1 VIVHLDYETRSRADL
16 KTVGAYRYAADESF
30 EILMAGVSAD
40 DSDRVYLWVN
50 PKYETPDMLSDPEA
64 LELLNKADLIY
75 AHNAPFEIAATW
87 GSHWLI
93 NLSKWRCTAAM
104 ARRAGMPPSLDKCAE
119 ALGLTQ
125 QKDKKG
131 AALIRKFSIPN
142 KDGTFNAPKDF
153 PDEWLAFGEYCKQD
167 VRTEKAIHKK
177 LKAFELTGEPLET
190 FLFDL
195 RMNHAGIP
203 VNRQALLN
211 AQKIV
216 TDVQSTVT
224 KQFVELTQLQPTQRE
239 KVREMVGLAD
249 MTSDTVA
256 GALGDTNMDTDKR
269 KILSLYQKLS
279 YAAVKK
285 IETML
290 DCVCP
295 DGRVRGCHTY
305 YGAGTGRWSGR
316 LIQPQNFKKTPRWM
330 KGLTDQ
336 IYADVI
342 AGKDA
347 DYLDLMYGDPF
358 ELLSGII
365 RHFIHGDCEM
375 LDGDYNAI
383 EARIICWLAGEKE
396 MLAMWA
402 TGRDLYRFMAS
413 SVYGIPE
420 AAVDG
425 DGRDHGKRIILGCF
439 ESDTPV
445 LTKTGWKPIL
455 QITSGD
461 WLWDG
466 LDWVQSGGV
475 IFQGCKKT
483 IQLHGVGVTP
493 DHKILCAGQ
502 WVSAESV
509 ALSANILS
517 RALATG
523 SENLPSPGIGSEL
536 GEGYVIS
543 KYNAPAA
550 KTNILSS
557 PIISEKEN
565 LLGATIAQNSK
576 PGIIKRNIWGMPILY
591 PTTPSEKGSSIEYPR
606 LLVGVTAPQT
616 NNGSITEV
624 EASKFINR
632 GGMTEKSFYD
642 TSFPYPDTSNNR
654 GTLTGLIVTGGT
666 NREICVLPQNQKT
679 WLTDA
684 MLPTF
689 KKGLTNWKLKSNNSV
704 LRETYDIVDCGPRHR
719 FTILTEKGPM
729 IVHNCGYGMGPAKF
743 KATCEAYG
751 VECSEDL
758 AESSVKAYR
767 QTHPNVVKYWY
778 FLDRSARSAI
788 AEPGTQHGPFT
799 VRSIAGIP
807 YLLGRLPSGRSIA
820 YPYPKIEI
828 QPGDDRDQITYWG
841 QLPVGVT
848 WGRVKIY
855 GGKFAENFSQGVA
868 ADIMSNGARV
878 AEARGMMPFTLIH
891 DQGLALR
898 TKQQSPD
905 EFSAALASLPDWARG
920 LPLKVESKV
929 APYYRK

>member
-50 PKYETPDMLSDPEA
+50 PKYETPDMLSEPEA
-64 LELLNKADLIY
+64 LDLLCKADLIY

-87 GSHWLI
+87 QGPFLTLDL
-93 NLSKWRCTAAM
+93 NKWRCTAAM

-142 KDGTFNAPKDF
+142 KDGTFNDPKDF

-177 LKAFELTGEPLET
+177 LKAFEMTGEPLET

-195 RMNHAGIP
+195 RMNHVGIP
-203 VNRQALLN
+203 VNRKALLN

-239 KVREMVGLAD
+239 KVREIVGLAD

-256 GALGDTNMDTDKR
+256 GALQSPLLDADKR

-330 KGLTDQ
+330 KGLTDR

-365 RHFIHGDCEM
+365 RHFIHGDYEM

-425 DGRDHGKRIILGCF
+425 DGRDHGKRIILGC
-439 ESDTPV
+439 
-445 LTKTGWKPIL
+445 
-455 QITSGD
+455 
-461 WLWDG
+461 
-466 LDWVQSGGV
+466 
-475 IFQGCKKT
+475 
-483 IQLHGVGVTP
+483 
-493 DHKILCAGQ
+493 
-502 WVSAESV
+502 
-509 ALSANILS
+509 
-517 RALATG
+517 
-523 SENLPSPGIGSEL
+523 
-536 GEGYVIS
+536 
-543 KYNAPAA
+543 
-550 KTNILSS
+550 
-557 PIISEKEN
+557 
-565 LLGATIAQNSK
+565 
-576 PGIIKRNIWGMPILY
+576 
-591 PTTPSEKGSSIEYPR
+591 
-606 LLVGVTAPQT
+606 
-616 NNGSITEV
+616 
-624 EASKFINR
+624 
-632 GGMTEKSFYD
+632 
-642 TSFPYPDTSNNR
+642 
-654 GTLTGLIVTGGT
+654 
-666 NREICVLPQNQKT
+666 
-679 WLTDA
+679 
-684 MLPTF
+684 
-689 KKGLTNWKLKSNNSV
+689 
-704 LRETYDIVDCGPRHR
+704 
-719 FTILTEKGPM
+719 
-729 IVHNCGYGMGPAKF
+729 GYGMGPAKF
-743 KATCEAYG
+743 KATCEVYG
-751 VECSEDL
+751 VECSEEL

-820 YPYPKIEI
+820 YPHPKIEK

-841 QLPVGVT
+841 QLPVGVA

>member
-1 VIVHLDYETRSRADL
+1 MIAYLDYETRSRADL

-50 PKYETPDMLSDPEA
+50 PKYETPDMLSEPEA
-64 LELLNKADLIY
+64 LEILDKADLIY
-75 AHNAPFEIAATW
+75 AHYALFEIAATW
-87 GSHWLI
+87 RSRFF
-93 NLSKWRCTAAM
+93 NLDLNKWRCTAAM

-142 KDGTFNAPKDF
+142 KDGTFNDPKDF

-167 VRTEKAIHKK
+167 LRAEKAIHKK
-177 LKAFELTGEPLET
+177 LKAFEMTGEPLET

-203 VNRQALLN
+203 VNRKALLN

-239 KVREMVGLAD
+239 KVREIVGLAD

-256 GALGDTNMDTDKR
+256 GALQSPLLDADKR

-330 KGLTDQ
+330 KGLTDR

-365 RHFIHGDCEM
+365 RHFIHGDYEM

-425 DGRDHGKRIILGCF
+425 DGRDHGKRIILGC
-439 ESDTPV
+439 
-445 LTKTGWKPIL
+445 
-455 QITSGD
+455 
-461 WLWDG
+461 
-466 LDWVQSGGV
+466 
-475 IFQGCKKT
+475 
-483 IQLHGVGVTP
+483 
-493 DHKILCAGQ
+493 
-502 WVSAESV
+502 
-509 ALSANILS
+509 
-517 RALATG
+517 
-523 SENLPSPGIGSEL
+523 
-536 GEGYVIS
+536 
-543 KYNAPAA
+543 
-550 KTNILSS
+550 
-557 PIISEKEN
+557 
-565 LLGATIAQNSK
+565 
-576 PGIIKRNIWGMPILY
+576 
-591 PTTPSEKGSSIEYPR
+591 
-606 LLVGVTAPQT
+606 
-616 NNGSITEV
+616 
-624 EASKFINR
+624 
-632 GGMTEKSFYD
+632 
-642 TSFPYPDTSNNR
+642 
-654 GTLTGLIVTGGT
+654 
-666 NREICVLPQNQKT
+666 
-679 WLTDA
+679 
-684 MLPTF
+684 
-689 KKGLTNWKLKSNNSV
+689 
-704 LRETYDIVDCGPRHR
+704 
-719 FTILTEKGPM
+719 
-729 IVHNCGYGMGPAKF
+729 GYGMGPAKF
-743 KATCEAYG
+743 KATCEVYG
-751 VECSEDL
+751 VECSEEL

-820 YPYPKIEI
+820 YPHPKIEK

-841 QLPVGVT
+841 QLPVGVA

-878 AEARGMMPFTLIH
+878 AEKRGMMPFTLIH

>member
-1 VIVHLDYETRSRADL
+1 VIAHVDYETRSSADL

-64 LELLNKADLIY
+64 LDILNQADLIY

-93 NLSKWRCTAAM
+93 NLNKWRCTAAM

-142 KDGTFNAPKDF
+142 KDGTFNNPKDF

-195 RMNHAGIP
+195 RMNHTGIP
-203 VNRQALLN
+203 VNRQALFN

-216 TDVQSTVT
+216 TDVQNTVT

-239 KVREMVGLAD
+239 KVRQLVGLAD

-256 GALGDTNMDTDKR
+256 GALLDPLLDKSTD

-316 LIQPQNFKKTPRWM
+316 LIQPQNFKKTPKWM

-365 RHFIHGDCEM
+365 RHFIHGDHEM

-413 SVYGIPE
+413 SVYGISE
-420 AAVDG
+420 AAVDSE
-425 DGRDHGKRIILGCF
+425 GRDHGKRIILG
-439 ESDTPV
+439 
-445 LTKTGWKPIL
+445 
-455 QITSGD
+455 
-461 WLWDG
+461 
-466 LDWVQSGGV
+466 
-475 IFQGCKKT
+475 
-483 IQLHGVGVTP
+483 
-493 DHKILCAGQ
+493 
-502 WVSAESV
+502 
-509 ALSANILS
+509 
-517 RALATG
+517 
-523 SENLPSPGIGSEL
+523 
-536 GEGYVIS
+536 
-543 KYNAPAA
+543 
-550 KTNILSS
+550 
-557 PIISEKEN
+557 
-565 LLGATIAQNSK
+565 
-576 PGIIKRNIWGMPILY
+576 
-591 PTTPSEKGSSIEYPR
+591 
-606 LLVGVTAPQT
+606 
-616 NNGSITEV
+616 
-624 EASKFINR
+624 
-632 GGMTEKSFYD
+632 
-642 TSFPYPDTSNNR
+642 
-654 GTLTGLIVTGGT
+654 
-666 NREICVLPQNQKT
+666 
-679 WLTDA
+679 
-684 MLPTF
+684 
-689 KKGLTNWKLKSNNSV
+689 
-704 LRETYDIVDCGPRHR
+704 
-719 FTILTEKGPM
+719 
-729 IVHNCGYGMGPAKF
+729 CGYGMGPAKF

-751 VECSEDL
+751 VECSEEL

-788 AEPGTQHGPFT
+788 AEPGTQHGPFI

-820 YPYPKIEI
+820 YPHPKIEI

-841 QLPVGVT
+841 QLPVGVA

-878 AEARGMMPFTLIH
+878 AEKRGMMPFTLIH

-898 TKQQSPD
+898 DKQQSPE

>member
-1 VIVHLDYETRSRADL
+1 VIVHLDYETRSSADL

-50 PKYETPDMLSDPEA
+50 PKYETPDMLSEPEA
-64 LELLNKADLIY
+64 LEILYEADLIY

-87 GSHWLI
+87 GDHFFPLDNPL
-93 NLSKWRCTAAM
+93 NLNQWRCTAAM

-142 KDGTFNAPKDF
+142 KDGTFNNPKDF

-203 VNRQALLN
+203 VNRKALLN

-224 KQFVELTQLQPTQRE
+224 KQFVELTQIQPTQRE
-239 KVREMVGLAD
+239 KVREIVGLAD

-256 GALGDTNMDTDKR
+256 EALQSPLLDADKR

-316 LIQPQNFKKTPRWM
+316 LIQPQNFKKTPKWM

-365 RHFIHGDCEM
+365 RHFIHGDYEM

-420 AAVDG
+420 VAVDG
-425 DGRDHGKRIILGCF
+425 DGRDHGKRIILG
-439 ESDTPV
+439 
-445 LTKTGWKPIL
+445 
-455 QITSGD
+455 
-461 WLWDG
+461 
-466 LDWVQSGGV
+466 
-475 IFQGCKKT
+475 
-483 IQLHGVGVTP
+483 
-493 DHKILCAGQ
+493 
-502 WVSAESV
+502 
-509 ALSANILS
+509 
-517 RALATG
+517 
-523 SENLPSPGIGSEL
+523 
-536 GEGYVIS
+536 
-543 KYNAPAA
+543 
-550 KTNILSS
+550 
-557 PIISEKEN
+557 
-565 LLGATIAQNSK
+565 
-576 PGIIKRNIWGMPILY
+576 
-591 PTTPSEKGSSIEYPR
+591 
-606 LLVGVTAPQT
+606 
-616 NNGSITEV
+616 
-624 EASKFINR
+624 
-632 GGMTEKSFYD
+632 
-642 TSFPYPDTSNNR
+642 
-654 GTLTGLIVTGGT
+654 
-666 NREICVLPQNQKT
+666 
-679 WLTDA
+679 
-684 MLPTF
+684 
-689 KKGLTNWKLKSNNSV
+689 
-704 LRETYDIVDCGPRHR
+704 
-719 FTILTEKGPM
+719 
-729 IVHNCGYGMGPAKF
+729 CGYGMGPAKF

-751 VECSEDL
+751 VECSEEL

-820 YPYPKIEI
+820 YPHPKIEK

-841 QLPVGVT
+841 QLPVGVA

>member
-16 KTVGAYRYAADESF
+16 KTVGAYRYAADQSF

-64 LELLNKADLIY
+64 LEILDEADLIY

-87 GSHWLI
+87 GDHFFPLDNPL
-93 NLSKWRCTAAM
+93 NLNKWRCTAAM

-142 KDGTFNAPKDF
+142 KDGTFNDPKDF

-167 VRTEKAIHKK
+167 VRTEKAIHQK

-203 VNRQALLN
+203 VNRKALLN

-239 KVREMVGLAD
+239 KVREIVGLAD

-256 GALGDTNMDTDKR
+256 GALQSPLLDADKR

-365 RHFIHGDCEM
+365 RHFIHGDYEM

-425 DGRDHGKRIILGCF
+425 DGRDHGKRIILGC
-439 ESDTPV
+439 
-445 LTKTGWKPIL
+445 
-455 QITSGD
+455 
-461 WLWDG
+461 
-466 LDWVQSGGV
+466 
-475 IFQGCKKT
+475 
-483 IQLHGVGVTP
+483 
-493 DHKILCAGQ
+493 
-502 WVSAESV
+502 
-509 ALSANILS
+509 
-517 RALATG
+517 
-523 SENLPSPGIGSEL
+523 
-536 GEGYVIS
+536 
-543 KYNAPAA
+543 
-550 KTNILSS
+550 
-557 PIISEKEN
+557 
-565 LLGATIAQNSK
+565 
-576 PGIIKRNIWGMPILY
+576 
-591 PTTPSEKGSSIEYPR
+591 
-606 LLVGVTAPQT
+606 
-616 NNGSITEV
+616 
-624 EASKFINR
+624 
-632 GGMTEKSFYD
+632 
-642 TSFPYPDTSNNR
+642 
-654 GTLTGLIVTGGT
+654 
-666 NREICVLPQNQKT
+666 
-679 WLTDA
+679 
-684 MLPTF
+684 
-689 KKGLTNWKLKSNNSV
+689 
-704 LRETYDIVDCGPRHR
+704 
-719 FTILTEKGPM
+719 
-729 IVHNCGYGMGPAKF
+729 GYGMGPVKF
-743 KATCEAYG
+743 KATCEVYG
-751 VECSEDL
+751 VECSEEL

-820 YPYPKIEI
+820 YPHPKIEK

-841 QLPVGVT
+841 QLPVGVA

-920 LPLKVESKV
+920 LPLKVESKI

>member
-1 VIVHLDYETRSRADL
+1 VIAHVDYETRSSADL
-16 KTVGAYRYAADESF
+16 KTVGAYRYAAHQSF

-64 LELLNKADLIY
+64 LDILNQADLIY

-87 GSHWLI
+87 GGRFMPLDL
-93 NLSKWRCTAAM
+93 NKWRCTAAM

-142 KDGTFNAPKDF
+142 KDGTFNNPRDF

-195 RMNHAGIP
+195 RMNHTGIP
-203 VNRQALLN
+203 VNRQALFN
-211 AQKIV
+211 AQEIV
-216 TDVQSTVT
+216 TDVQNTVT
-224 KQFVELTQLQPTQRE
+224 KQFVELTQIQPTQRE
-239 KVREMVGLAD
+239 KVRQLVGLAD

-256 GALGDTNMDTDKR
+256 EALVNPNMDADKR

-316 LIQPQNFKKTPRWM
+316 LIQPQNFKKTPKWM

-365 RHFIHGDCEM
+365 RHFIHGDYEM

-413 SVYGIPE
+413 SVYGISE
-420 AAVDG
+420 AAVDSE
-425 DGRDHGKRIILGCF
+425 GRDHGKRIILG
-439 ESDTPV
+439 
-445 LTKTGWKPIL
+445 
-455 QITSGD
+455 
-461 WLWDG
+461 
-466 LDWVQSGGV
+466 
-475 IFQGCKKT
+475 
-483 IQLHGVGVTP
+483 
-493 DHKILCAGQ
+493 
-502 WVSAESV
+502 
-509 ALSANILS
+509 
-517 RALATG
+517 
-523 SENLPSPGIGSEL
+523 
-536 GEGYVIS
+536 
-543 KYNAPAA
+543 
-550 KTNILSS
+550 
-557 PIISEKEN
+557 
-565 LLGATIAQNSK
+565 
-576 PGIIKRNIWGMPILY
+576 
-591 PTTPSEKGSSIEYPR
+591 
-606 LLVGVTAPQT
+606 
-616 NNGSITEV
+616 
-624 EASKFINR
+624 
-632 GGMTEKSFYD
+632 
-642 TSFPYPDTSNNR
+642 
-654 GTLTGLIVTGGT
+654 
-666 NREICVLPQNQKT
+666 
-679 WLTDA
+679 
-684 MLPTF
+684 
-689 KKGLTNWKLKSNNSV
+689 
-704 LRETYDIVDCGPRHR
+704 
-719 FTILTEKGPM
+719 
-729 IVHNCGYGMGPAKF
+729 CGYGMGPAKF

-751 VECSEDL
+751 VECSEEL

-788 AEPGTQHGPFT
+788 AEPGTQHGPFI

-820 YPYPKIEI
+820 YPHPKIEI

-841 QLPVGVT
+841 QLPVGVA

-878 AEARGMMPFTLIH
+878 AEKRGMMPFTLIH

-898 TKQQSPD
+898 DKQQSPE

>member
-1 VIVHLDYETRSRADL
+1 MIVHLDYETRSRADL

-50 PKYETPDMLSDPEA
+50 PKYETPDMLSEPEA
-64 LELLNKADLIY
+64 LDLLNKADLIY

-239 KVREMVGLAD
+239 KVRQLVGLAD

-256 GALGDTNMDTDKR
+256 GALLDPLLDESTD

-425 DGRDHGKRIILGCF
+425 DGRDHGKRIILGC
-439 ESDTPV
+439 
-445 LTKTGWKPIL
+445 
-455 QITSGD
+455 
-461 WLWDG
+461 
-466 LDWVQSGGV
+466 
-475 IFQGCKKT
+475 
-483 IQLHGVGVTP
+483 
-493 DHKILCAGQ
+493 
-502 WVSAESV
+502 
-509 ALSANILS
+509 
-517 RALATG
+517 
-523 SENLPSPGIGSEL
+523 
-536 GEGYVIS
+536 
-543 KYNAPAA
+543 
-550 KTNILSS
+550 
-557 PIISEKEN
+557 
-565 LLGATIAQNSK
+565 
-576 PGIIKRNIWGMPILY
+576 
-591 PTTPSEKGSSIEYPR
+591 
-606 LLVGVTAPQT
+606 
-616 NNGSITEV
+616 
-624 EASKFINR
+624 
-632 GGMTEKSFYD
+632 
-642 TSFPYPDTSNNR
+642 
-654 GTLTGLIVTGGT
+654 
-666 NREICVLPQNQKT
+666 
-679 WLTDA
+679 
-684 MLPTF
+684 
-689 KKGLTNWKLKSNNSV
+689 
-704 LRETYDIVDCGPRHR
+704 
-719 FTILTEKGPM
+719 
-729 IVHNCGYGMGPAKF
+729 GYGMGPAKF

-878 AEARGMMPFTLIH
+878 AEKRGMMPFTLIH

>member
-1 VIVHLDYETRSRADL
+1 MIAHVDYETRSSADL

-64 LELLNKADLIY
+64 LDILNQADLIY

-93 NLSKWRCTAAM
+93 NLNKWRCTAAM

-142 KDGTFNAPKDF
+142 KDGTFNNPKDF

-195 RMNHAGIP
+195 RMNHTGIP
-203 VNRQALLN
+203 VNRQALFN

-216 TDVQSTVT
+216 TDVQNTVT

-239 KVREMVGLAD
+239 KVRQLVGLAD

-256 GALGDTNMDTDKR
+256 GALLDPLLDKSTD

-316 LIQPQNFKKTPRWM
+316 LIQPQNFKKTPKWM

-365 RHFIHGDCEM
+365 RHFIHGDHEM

-413 SVYGIPE
+413 SVYGISE
-420 AAVDG
+420 AAVDSE
-425 DGRDHGKRIILGCF
+425 GRDHGKRIILG
-439 ESDTPV
+439 
-445 LTKTGWKPIL
+445 
-455 QITSGD
+455 
-461 WLWDG
+461 
-466 LDWVQSGGV
+466 
-475 IFQGCKKT
+475 
-483 IQLHGVGVTP
+483 
-493 DHKILCAGQ
+493 
-502 WVSAESV
+502 
-509 ALSANILS
+509 
-517 RALATG
+517 
-523 SENLPSPGIGSEL
+523 
-536 GEGYVIS
+536 
-543 KYNAPAA
+543 
-550 KTNILSS
+550 
-557 PIISEKEN
+557 
-565 LLGATIAQNSK
+565 
-576 PGIIKRNIWGMPILY
+576 
-591 PTTPSEKGSSIEYPR
+591 
-606 LLVGVTAPQT
+606 
-616 NNGSITEV
+616 
-624 EASKFINR
+624 
-632 GGMTEKSFYD
+632 
-642 TSFPYPDTSNNR
+642 
-654 GTLTGLIVTGGT
+654 
-666 NREICVLPQNQKT
+666 
-679 WLTDA
+679 
-684 MLPTF
+684 
-689 KKGLTNWKLKSNNSV
+689 
-704 LRETYDIVDCGPRHR
+704 
-719 FTILTEKGPM
+719 
-729 IVHNCGYGMGPAKF
+729 CGYGMGPAKF

-751 VECSEDL
+751 VECSEEL

-788 AEPGTQHGPFT
+788 AEPGTQHGPFI

-820 YPYPKIEI
+820 YPHPKIEI

-841 QLPVGVT
+841 QLPVGVA

-878 AEARGMMPFTLIH
+878 AEKRGMMPFTLIH

-898 TKQQSPD
+898 DKQQSPE

>member
-1 VIVHLDYETRSRADL
+1 MIAHVDYETRSSADL

-64 LELLNKADLIY
+64 LDILNQADLIY

-87 GSHWLI
+87 GGRFMPLDL
-93 NLSKWRCTAAM
+93 NKWRCTAAM

-142 KDGTFNAPKDF
+142 KDGTFNNPKDF

-195 RMNHAGIP
+195 RMNHTGIP

-216 TDVQSTVT
+216 TDVQNTVT

-239 KVREMVGLAD
+239 KVRQLVGLAD

-256 GALGDTNMDTDKR
+256 GALLDPLLDESSD

-316 LIQPQNFKKTPRWM
+316 LIQPQNFKKTPKWM

-365 RHFIHGDCEM
+365 RHFIHGDHEM

-413 SVYGIPE
+413 SVYGISE
-420 AAVDG
+420 AAVDSE
-425 DGRDHGKRIILGCF
+425 GRDHGKRIILG
-439 ESDTPV
+439 
-445 LTKTGWKPIL
+445 
-455 QITSGD
+455 
-461 WLWDG
+461 
-466 LDWVQSGGV
+466 
-475 IFQGCKKT
+475 
-483 IQLHGVGVTP
+483 
-493 DHKILCAGQ
+493 
-502 WVSAESV
+502 
-509 ALSANILS
+509 
-517 RALATG
+517 
-523 SENLPSPGIGSEL
+523 
-536 GEGYVIS
+536 
-543 KYNAPAA
+543 
-550 KTNILSS
+550 
-557 PIISEKEN
+557 
-565 LLGATIAQNSK
+565 
-576 PGIIKRNIWGMPILY
+576 
-591 PTTPSEKGSSIEYPR
+591 
-606 LLVGVTAPQT
+606 
-616 NNGSITEV
+616 
-624 EASKFINR
+624 
-632 GGMTEKSFYD
+632 
-642 TSFPYPDTSNNR
+642 
-654 GTLTGLIVTGGT
+654 
-666 NREICVLPQNQKT
+666 
-679 WLTDA
+679 
-684 MLPTF
+684 
-689 KKGLTNWKLKSNNSV
+689 
-704 LRETYDIVDCGPRHR
+704 
-719 FTILTEKGPM
+719 
-729 IVHNCGYGMGPAKF
+729 CGYGMGPAKF

-751 VECSEDL
+751 VECSEEL

-788 AEPGTQHGPFT
+788 AEPGTQHGPFI

-820 YPYPKIEI
+820 YPHPKIEI

-841 QLPVGVT
+841 QLPVGVA

-878 AEARGMMPFTLIH
+878 AEKRGMMPFTLIH

-898 TKQQSPD
+898 DKQQSPE

>member
-1 VIVHLDYETRSRADL
+1 VIVHLDYETRSSADL
-16 KTVGAYRYAADESF
+16 KTVGAYRYAAHQSF

-64 LELLNKADLIY
+64 LDILNQADLIY

-87 GSHWLI
+87 GGRFMPLDL
-93 NLSKWRCTAAM
+93 NKWRCTAAM

-142 KDGTFNAPKDF
+142 KDGTFNNPKDF

-195 RMNHAGIP
+195 RMNHTGIP
-203 VNRQALLN
+203 VNRQALFN
-211 AQKIV
+211 AQEIV
-216 TDVQSTVT
+216 TDVQNTVT

-239 KVREMVGLAD
+239 KVRQLVGLAD

-256 GALGDTNMDTDKR
+256 GALGDTNMDADKR

-316 LIQPQNFKKTPRWM
+316 LIQPQNFKKTPKWM

-365 RHFIHGDCEM
+365 RHFIHGDHEM

-413 SVYGIPE
+413 SVYGISE
-420 AAVDG
+420 AAVDSE
-425 DGRDHGKRIILGCF
+425 GRDHGKRIILG
-439 ESDTPV
+439 
-445 LTKTGWKPIL
+445 
-455 QITSGD
+455 
-461 WLWDG
+461 
-466 LDWVQSGGV
+466 
-475 IFQGCKKT
+475 
-483 IQLHGVGVTP
+483 
-493 DHKILCAGQ
+493 
-502 WVSAESV
+502 
-509 ALSANILS
+509 
-517 RALATG
+517 
-523 SENLPSPGIGSEL
+523 
-536 GEGYVIS
+536 
-543 KYNAPAA
+543 
-550 KTNILSS
+550 
-557 PIISEKEN
+557 
-565 LLGATIAQNSK
+565 
-576 PGIIKRNIWGMPILY
+576 
-591 PTTPSEKGSSIEYPR
+591 
-606 LLVGVTAPQT
+606 
-616 NNGSITEV
+616 
-624 EASKFINR
+624 
-632 GGMTEKSFYD
+632 
-642 TSFPYPDTSNNR
+642 
-654 GTLTGLIVTGGT
+654 
-666 NREICVLPQNQKT
+666 
-679 WLTDA
+679 
-684 MLPTF
+684 
-689 KKGLTNWKLKSNNSV
+689 
-704 LRETYDIVDCGPRHR
+704 
-719 FTILTEKGPM
+719 
-729 IVHNCGYGMGPAKF
+729 CGYGMGPAKF
-743 KATCEAYG
+743 KATCEVFG
-751 VECSEDL
+751 VECSEEL

-788 AEPGTQHGPFT
+788 AEPGTQHGPFI

-820 YPYPKIEI
+820 YPHPKIEI

-841 QLPVGVT
+841 QLPVGVA

-878 AEARGMMPFTLIH
+878 AEKRGMMPFTLIH

-898 TKQQSPD
+898 DKQQSPE

>member
-1 VIVHLDYETRSRADL
+1 MIVHLDYETRSSADL
-16 KTVGAYRYAADESF
+16 KTVGAYRYAAHQSF

-64 LELLNKADLIY
+64 LDILNQADLIY

-87 GSHWLI
+87 GGRFMPLDL
-93 NLSKWRCTAAM
+93 NKWRCTAAM

-142 KDGTFNAPKDF
+142 KDGTFNNPKDF

-203 VNRQALLN
+203 VNRQALFN
-211 AQKIV
+211 AQEIV
-216 TDVQSTVT
+216 TDVQNTVT

-239 KVREMVGLAD
+239 KVRQLVGLAD

-256 GALGDTNMDTDKR
+256 GALGDTNMDADKR

-316 LIQPQNFKKTPRWM
+316 LIQPQNFKKTPKWM

-365 RHFIHGDCEM
+365 RHFIHGDHEM

-413 SVYGIPE
+413 SVYGISE
-420 AAVDG
+420 AAVDSE
-425 DGRDHGKRIILGCF
+425 GRDHGKRIILG
-439 ESDTPV
+439 
-445 LTKTGWKPIL
+445 
-455 QITSGD
+455 
-461 WLWDG
+461 
-466 LDWVQSGGV
+466 
-475 IFQGCKKT
+475 
-483 IQLHGVGVTP
+483 
-493 DHKILCAGQ
+493 
-502 WVSAESV
+502 
-509 ALSANILS
+509 
-517 RALATG
+517 
-523 SENLPSPGIGSEL
+523 
-536 GEGYVIS
+536 
-543 KYNAPAA
+543 
-550 KTNILSS
+550 
-557 PIISEKEN
+557 
-565 LLGATIAQNSK
+565 
-576 PGIIKRNIWGMPILY
+576 
-591 PTTPSEKGSSIEYPR
+591 
-606 LLVGVTAPQT
+606 
-616 NNGSITEV
+616 
-624 EASKFINR
+624 
-632 GGMTEKSFYD
+632 
-642 TSFPYPDTSNNR
+642 
-654 GTLTGLIVTGGT
+654 
-666 NREICVLPQNQKT
+666 
-679 WLTDA
+679 
-684 MLPTF
+684 
-689 KKGLTNWKLKSNNSV
+689 
-704 LRETYDIVDCGPRHR
+704 
-719 FTILTEKGPM
+719 
-729 IVHNCGYGMGPAKF
+729 CGYGMGPAKF

-788 AEPGTQHGPFT
+788 AEPGTQHGPFI

-820 YPYPKIEI
+820 YPHPKIEI

-841 QLPVGVT
+841 QLPVGVA

-878 AEARGMMPFTLIH
+878 AEKRGMMPFTLIH

-898 TKQQSPD
+898 DKQQSPE

>member
-1 VIVHLDYETRSRADL
+1 MIVHLDYETRSRADL

-50 PKYETPDMLSDPEA
+50 PKYETPDMLSEPEA
-64 LELLNKADLIY
+64 LDLLNKADLIY

-216 TDVQSTVT
+216 TDVQNTVT

-239 KVREMVGLAD
+239 KVRQLVGLAD

-256 GALGDTNMDTDKR
+256 GALLDPLLDESTD

-425 DGRDHGKRIILGCF
+425 DGRDHGKRIILGC
-439 ESDTPV
+439 
-445 LTKTGWKPIL
+445 
-455 QITSGD
+455 
-461 WLWDG
+461 
-466 LDWVQSGGV
+466 
-475 IFQGCKKT
+475 
-483 IQLHGVGVTP
+483 
-493 DHKILCAGQ
+493 
-502 WVSAESV
+502 
-509 ALSANILS
+509 
-517 RALATG
+517 
-523 SENLPSPGIGSEL
+523 
-536 GEGYVIS
+536 
-543 KYNAPAA
+543 
-550 KTNILSS
+550 
-557 PIISEKEN
+557 
-565 LLGATIAQNSK
+565 
-576 PGIIKRNIWGMPILY
+576 
-591 PTTPSEKGSSIEYPR
+591 
-606 LLVGVTAPQT
+606 
-616 NNGSITEV
+616 
-624 EASKFINR
+624 
-632 GGMTEKSFYD
+632 
-642 TSFPYPDTSNNR
+642 
-654 GTLTGLIVTGGT
+654 
-666 NREICVLPQNQKT
+666 
-679 WLTDA
+679 
-684 MLPTF
+684 
-689 KKGLTNWKLKSNNSV
+689 
-704 LRETYDIVDCGPRHR
+704 
-719 FTILTEKGPM
+719 
-729 IVHNCGYGMGPAKF
+729 GYGMGPAKF

-788 AEPGTQHGPFT
+788 AEPGTQHGPFI

-841 QLPVGVT
+841 QLPVGVA

-878 AEARGMMPFTLIH
+878 AEKRGMMPFTLIH

>member
-1 VIVHLDYETRSRADL
+1 MIVHLDYETRSSADL

-50 PKYETPDMLSDPEA
+50 PKYETPDMLSEPEA
-64 LELLNKADLIY
+64 LDLLNKADLIY

-425 DGRDHGKRIILGCF
+425 DGRDHGKRIILGC
-439 ESDTPV
+439 
-445 LTKTGWKPIL
+445 
-455 QITSGD
+455 
-461 WLWDG
+461 
-466 LDWVQSGGV
+466 
-475 IFQGCKKT
+475 
-483 IQLHGVGVTP
+483 
-493 DHKILCAGQ
+493 
-502 WVSAESV
+502 
-509 ALSANILS
+509 
-517 RALATG
+517 
-523 SENLPSPGIGSEL
+523 
-536 GEGYVIS
+536 
-543 KYNAPAA
+543 
-550 KTNILSS
+550 
-557 PIISEKEN
+557 
-565 LLGATIAQNSK
+565 
-576 PGIIKRNIWGMPILY
+576 
-591 PTTPSEKGSSIEYPR
+591 
-606 LLVGVTAPQT
+606 
-616 NNGSITEV
+616 
-624 EASKFINR
+624 
-632 GGMTEKSFYD
+632 
-642 TSFPYPDTSNNR
+642 
-654 GTLTGLIVTGGT
+654 
-666 NREICVLPQNQKT
+666 
-679 WLTDA
+679 
-684 MLPTF
+684 
-689 KKGLTNWKLKSNNSV
+689 
-704 LRETYDIVDCGPRHR
+704 
-719 FTILTEKGPM
+719 
-729 IVHNCGYGMGPAKF
+729 GYGMGPAKF

-788 AEPGTQHGPFT
+788 AEPGTQHGPFI

>member
-1 VIVHLDYETRSRADL
+1 VIAYLDYETRSRADL

-50 PKYETPDMLSDPEA
+50 PKYETPDMLSEPEA
-64 LELLNKADLIY
+64 LEILDKADLIY
-75 AHNAPFEIAATW
+75 AHYALFEIAATW
-87 GSHWLI
+87 RSRFF
-93 NLSKWRCTAAM
+93 NLDLNKWRCTAAM

-142 KDGTFNAPKDF
+142 KDGTFNDPKDF

-167 VRTEKAIHKK
+167 LRAEKAIHKK
-177 LKAFELTGEPLET
+177 LKAFEMTGEPLET

-203 VNRQALLN
+203 VNRKALLN

-239 KVREMVGLAD
+239 KVREIVGLAD

-256 GALGDTNMDTDKR
+256 GALQSPLLDADKR

-330 KGLTDQ
+330 KGLTDR

-365 RHFIHGDCEM
+365 RHFIHGDYEM

-425 DGRDHGKRIILGCF
+425 DGRDHGKRIILGC
-439 ESDTPV
+439 
-445 LTKTGWKPIL
+445 
-455 QITSGD
+455 
-461 WLWDG
+461 
-466 LDWVQSGGV
+466 
-475 IFQGCKKT
+475 
-483 IQLHGVGVTP
+483 
-493 DHKILCAGQ
+493 
-502 WVSAESV
+502 
-509 ALSANILS
+509 
-517 RALATG
+517 
-523 SENLPSPGIGSEL
+523 
-536 GEGYVIS
+536 
-543 KYNAPAA
+543 
-550 KTNILSS
+550 
-557 PIISEKEN
+557 
-565 LLGATIAQNSK
+565 
-576 PGIIKRNIWGMPILY
+576 
-591 PTTPSEKGSSIEYPR
+591 
-606 LLVGVTAPQT
+606 
-616 NNGSITEV
+616 
-624 EASKFINR
+624 
-632 GGMTEKSFYD
+632 
-642 TSFPYPDTSNNR
+642 
-654 GTLTGLIVTGGT
+654 
-666 NREICVLPQNQKT
+666 
-679 WLTDA
+679 
-684 MLPTF
+684 
-689 KKGLTNWKLKSNNSV
+689 
-704 LRETYDIVDCGPRHR
+704 
-719 FTILTEKGPM
+719 
-729 IVHNCGYGMGPAKF
+729 GYGMGPAKF
-743 KATCEAYG
+743 KATCEVYG
-751 VECSEDL
+751 VECSEEL

-820 YPYPKIEI
+820 YPHPKIEK

-841 QLPVGVT
+841 QLPVGVA

-878 AEARGMMPFTLIH
+878 AEKRGMMPFTLIH

>member
-1 VIVHLDYETRSRADL
+1 MIVHLDYETRSRADL

-50 PKYETPDMLSDPEA
+50 PKYETPDMLSEPEA
-64 LELLNKADLIY
+64 LDLLNKADLIY

-239 KVREMVGLAD
+239 KVRQLVGLAD

-256 GALGDTNMDTDKR
+256 GALLDPLLDESTD

-425 DGRDHGKRIILGCF
+425 DGRDHGKRIILG
-439 ESDTPV
+439 
-445 LTKTGWKPIL
+445 
-455 QITSGD
+455 
-461 WLWDG
+461 
-466 LDWVQSGGV
+466 
-475 IFQGCKKT
+475 
-483 IQLHGVGVTP
+483 
-493 DHKILCAGQ
+493 
-502 WVSAESV
+502 
-509 ALSANILS
+509 
-517 RALATG
+517 
-523 SENLPSPGIGSEL
+523 
-536 GEGYVIS
+536 
-543 KYNAPAA
+543 
-550 KTNILSS
+550 
-557 PIISEKEN
+557 
-565 LLGATIAQNSK
+565 
-576 PGIIKRNIWGMPILY
+576 
-591 PTTPSEKGSSIEYPR
+591 
-606 LLVGVTAPQT
+606 
-616 NNGSITEV
+616 
-624 EASKFINR
+624 
-632 GGMTEKSFYD
+632 
-642 TSFPYPDTSNNR
+642 
-654 GTLTGLIVTGGT
+654 
-666 NREICVLPQNQKT
+666 
-679 WLTDA
+679 
-684 MLPTF
+684 
-689 KKGLTNWKLKSNNSV
+689 
-704 LRETYDIVDCGPRHR
+704 
-719 FTILTEKGPM
+719 
-729 IVHNCGYGMGPAKF
+729 CGYGMGPAKF

>member
-1 VIVHLDYETRSRADL
+1 MIVHLDYETRSRADL

-64 LELLNKADLIY
+64 LDILGQADLIY

-87 GSHWLI
+87 GAKFFNLD
-93 NLSKWRCTAAM
+93 LSKWRCTAAM

-142 KDGTFNAPKDF
+142 KDGTFNNPKDF

-167 VRTEKAIHKK
+167 VRTEKAVHKK
-177 LKAFELTGEPLET
+177 LKAFEMTGEPLET

-203 VNRQALLN
+203 VNRKALLN

-224 KQFVELTQLQPTQRE
+224 KQFVELTQIQPTQRE
-239 KVREMVGLAD
+239 KVREIVGLAD

-256 GALGDTNMDTDKR
+256 EALQSPLLDADKR

-290 DCVCP
+290 DCVCL

-316 LIQPQNFKKTPRWM
+316 LIQPQNFKKTPKWM
-330 KGLTDQ
+330 KGLTDR

-365 RHFIHGDCEM
+365 RHFIHGDYEM

-413 SVYGIPE
+413 SVYGIAE

-425 DGRDHGKRIILGCF
+425 DGRDHGKRIILG
-439 ESDTPV
+439 
-445 LTKTGWKPIL
+445 
-455 QITSGD
+455 
-461 WLWDG
+461 
-466 LDWVQSGGV
+466 
-475 IFQGCKKT
+475 
-483 IQLHGVGVTP
+483 
-493 DHKILCAGQ
+493 
-502 WVSAESV
+502 
-509 ALSANILS
+509 
-517 RALATG
+517 
-523 SENLPSPGIGSEL
+523 
-536 GEGYVIS
+536 
-543 KYNAPAA
+543 
-550 KTNILSS
+550 
-557 PIISEKEN
+557 
-565 LLGATIAQNSK
+565 
-576 PGIIKRNIWGMPILY
+576 
-591 PTTPSEKGSSIEYPR
+591 
-606 LLVGVTAPQT
+606 
-616 NNGSITEV
+616 
-624 EASKFINR
+624 
-632 GGMTEKSFYD
+632 
-642 TSFPYPDTSNNR
+642 
-654 GTLTGLIVTGGT
+654 
-666 NREICVLPQNQKT
+666 
-679 WLTDA
+679 
-684 MLPTF
+684 
-689 KKGLTNWKLKSNNSV
+689 
-704 LRETYDIVDCGPRHR
+704 
-719 FTILTEKGPM
+719 
-729 IVHNCGYGMGPAKF
+729 CGYGMGPAKF

-751 VECSEDL
+751 VECSEEL

-820 YPYPKIEI
+820 YPHPKIEK

-841 QLPVGVT
+841 QLPVGVA

-878 AEARGMMPFTLIH
+878 AEKRGMMPFTLIH

>member
-1 VIVHLDYETRSRADL
+1 VIAHVDYETRSSADL
-16 KTVGAYRYAADESF
+16 KTVGAYRYAAHQSF

-64 LELLNKADLIY
+64 LDILNQADLIY

-87 GSHWLI
+87 GGRFVPLDL
-93 NLSKWRCTAAM
+93 NKWRCTAAM

-142 KDGTFNAPKDF
+142 KDGTFNNPRDF

-195 RMNHAGIP
+195 RMNHTGIP
-203 VNRQALLN
+203 VNRQALFN
-211 AQKIV
+211 AQEIV
-216 TDVQSTVT
+216 TDVQNTVT
-224 KQFVELTQLQPTQRE
+224 KQFVELTQIQPTQRE
-239 KVREMVGLAD
+239 KVRQLVGLAD

-256 GALGDTNMDTDKR
+256 EALVNPNMDADKR

-316 LIQPQNFKKTPRWM
+316 LIQPQNFKKTPKWM

-365 RHFIHGDCEM
+365 RHFIHGDYEM

-413 SVYGIPE
+413 SVYGISE
-420 AAVDG
+420 AAVDSE
-425 DGRDHGKRIILGCF
+425 GRDHGKRIILG
-439 ESDTPV
+439 
-445 LTKTGWKPIL
+445 
-455 QITSGD
+455 
-461 WLWDG
+461 
-466 LDWVQSGGV
+466 
-475 IFQGCKKT
+475 
-483 IQLHGVGVTP
+483 
-493 DHKILCAGQ
+493 
-502 WVSAESV
+502 
-509 ALSANILS
+509 
-517 RALATG
+517 
-523 SENLPSPGIGSEL
+523 
-536 GEGYVIS
+536 
-543 KYNAPAA
+543 
-550 KTNILSS
+550 
-557 PIISEKEN
+557 
-565 LLGATIAQNSK
+565 
-576 PGIIKRNIWGMPILY
+576 
-591 PTTPSEKGSSIEYPR
+591 
-606 LLVGVTAPQT
+606 
-616 NNGSITEV
+616 
-624 EASKFINR
+624 
-632 GGMTEKSFYD
+632 
-642 TSFPYPDTSNNR
+642 
-654 GTLTGLIVTGGT
+654 
-666 NREICVLPQNQKT
+666 
-679 WLTDA
+679 
-684 MLPTF
+684 
-689 KKGLTNWKLKSNNSV
+689 
-704 LRETYDIVDCGPRHR
+704 
-719 FTILTEKGPM
+719 
-729 IVHNCGYGMGPAKF
+729 CGYGMGPAKF

-751 VECSEDL
+751 VECSEEL

-788 AEPGTQHGPFT
+788 AEPGTQHGPFI

-841 QLPVGVT
+841 QLPVGVA

-878 AEARGMMPFTLIH
+878 AEKRGMMPFTLIH

-898 TKQQSPD
+898 DKQQSPE

>member
-1 VIVHLDYETRSRADL
+1 MIVHLDYETRSRADL

-239 KVREMVGLAD
+239 KVRQLVGLAD

-256 GALGDTNMDTDKR
+256 GALLDPLLDESTD

-425 DGRDHGKRIILGCF
+425 DGRDHGKRIILGC
-439 ESDTPV
+439 
-445 LTKTGWKPIL
+445 
-455 QITSGD
+455 
-461 WLWDG
+461 
-466 LDWVQSGGV
+466 
-475 IFQGCKKT
+475 
-483 IQLHGVGVTP
+483 
-493 DHKILCAGQ
+493 
-502 WVSAESV
+502 
-509 ALSANILS
+509 
-517 RALATG
+517 
-523 SENLPSPGIGSEL
+523 
-536 GEGYVIS
+536 
-543 KYNAPAA
+543 
-550 KTNILSS
+550 
-557 PIISEKEN
+557 
-565 LLGATIAQNSK
+565 
-576 PGIIKRNIWGMPILY
+576 
-591 PTTPSEKGSSIEYPR
+591 
-606 LLVGVTAPQT
+606 
-616 NNGSITEV
+616 
-624 EASKFINR
+624 
-632 GGMTEKSFYD
+632 
-642 TSFPYPDTSNNR
+642 
-654 GTLTGLIVTGGT
+654 
-666 NREICVLPQNQKT
+666 
-679 WLTDA
+679 
-684 MLPTF
+684 
-689 KKGLTNWKLKSNNSV
+689 
-704 LRETYDIVDCGPRHR
+704 
-719 FTILTEKGPM
+719 
-729 IVHNCGYGMGPAKF
+729 GYGMGPAKF

-788 AEPGTQHGPFT
+788 AEPGTQHGPFI

-878 AEARGMMPFTLIH
+878 AEKRGMMPFTLIH

>member
-1 VIVHLDYETRSRADL
+1 MIVHLDYETRSRADL

-50 PKYETPDMLSDPEA
+50 PKYETPDMLSEPEA
-64 LELLNKADLIY
+64 LELLDKADLIY

-425 DGRDHGKRIILGCF
+425 DGRDHGKRIILGC
-439 ESDTPV
+439 
-445 LTKTGWKPIL
+445 
-455 QITSGD
+455 
-461 WLWDG
+461 
-466 LDWVQSGGV
+466 
-475 IFQGCKKT
+475 
-483 IQLHGVGVTP
+483 
-493 DHKILCAGQ
+493 
-502 WVSAESV
+502 
-509 ALSANILS
+509 
-517 RALATG
+517 
-523 SENLPSPGIGSEL
+523 
-536 GEGYVIS
+536 
-543 KYNAPAA
+543 
-550 KTNILSS
+550 
-557 PIISEKEN
+557 
-565 LLGATIAQNSK
+565 
-576 PGIIKRNIWGMPILY
+576 
-591 PTTPSEKGSSIEYPR
+591 
-606 LLVGVTAPQT
+606 
-616 NNGSITEV
+616 
-624 EASKFINR
+624 
-632 GGMTEKSFYD
+632 
-642 TSFPYPDTSNNR
+642 
-654 GTLTGLIVTGGT
+654 
-666 NREICVLPQNQKT
+666 
-679 WLTDA
+679 
-684 MLPTF
+684 
-689 KKGLTNWKLKSNNSV
+689 
-704 LRETYDIVDCGPRHR
+704 
-719 FTILTEKGPM
+719 
-729 IVHNCGYGMGPAKF
+729 GYGMGPAKF

-751 VECSEDL
+751 VECSEEL

-788 AEPGTQHGPFT
+788 AEPGTQHGPFI

-878 AEARGMMPFTLIH
+878 AEKRGMMPFTLIH

-898 TKQQSPD
+898 TQRQSPD